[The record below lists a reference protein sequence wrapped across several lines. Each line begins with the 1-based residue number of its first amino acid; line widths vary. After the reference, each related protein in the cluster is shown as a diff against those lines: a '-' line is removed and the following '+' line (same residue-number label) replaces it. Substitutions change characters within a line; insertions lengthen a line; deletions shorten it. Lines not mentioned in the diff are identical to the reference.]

1 LHCII
6 SKERFREATP
16 KTIATTLSEAV
27 QNLEKL
33 RPAAEEL
40 APAVRAEHSAKRVLE
55 SILALAQK
63 SLDVKPRYGFG
74 EEIG

>member
-1 LHCII
+1 MRCII
-6 SKERFREATP
+6 SEERFRGSDTEDHRQ
-16 KTIATTLSEAV
+16 TLSEALH
-27 QNLEKL
+27 NLEKL

-55 SILALAQK
+55 SMLALAQK